1 MDQLGVRR
9 FEVYSAWNAFK
20 KLVADCDRGELTSMD
35 DVTIDWAAFH
45 DKADF
50 SSVQFI
56 GHSFGGATL
65 FHILSTPP
73 DEGFSPLPISH
84 ALFLDPWL
92 EPFPKPVPGP
102 LDSEN
107 EVKTLILH
115 SEEFTLHK
123 SAYLDLMLEMRPLWY
138 NPPAYTI
145 GEYNSL
151 QVPPLSSLINIQSPL
166 PTRQL
171 QRLHISLTQEL
182 EKIWHPG
189 YT

>member
-1 MDQLGVRR
+1 MSRFLRSEFARVRSDDGFAIRYGVEGRLAFRMEQLDVRR
-9 FEVYSAWNAFK
+9 FEIYSAWNAFK
-20 KLVADCDRGELTSMD
+20 KLVVDGDRGKLTSMD
-35 DVTIDWAAFH
+35 DTTVDWGSFH

-73 DEGFSPLPISH
+73 VEGFSPLPISH

-92 EPFPKPVPGP
+92 LPFPKPGP
-102 LDSEN
+102 RPVDPESET
-107 EVKTLILH
+107 KSLILH

-123 SAYLDLMLEMRPLWY
+123 PGYFDLMLGVRPLWS

-145 GEYNSL
+145 G
-151 QVPPLSSLINIQSPL
+151 Q
-166 PTRQL
+166 
-171 QRLHISLTQEL
+171 
-182 EKIWHPG
+182 
-189 YT
+189 